1 MWLPGWAL
9 HHSPQH
15 LGVGSRGLP
24 LPQATGAFP
33 GIDTHMYRALFCSYL
48 GWQAVSTLEEQA
60 DGSHSGLKL
69 VGTFYGRV
77 FCCPG
82 SVLLPPG
89 KEL

>member
-1 MWLPGWAL
+1 MVAWLGFAPLTTAFGCGQQGSAPPPGNR
-9 HHSPQH
+9 
-15 LGVGSRGLP
+15 GISRHRH
-24 LPQATGAFP
+24 
-33 GIDTHMYRALFCSYL
+33 THVQGTILFYL
-48 GWQAVSTLEEQA
+48 GWQADSTLEKQA

-77 FCCPG
+77 LCCPG